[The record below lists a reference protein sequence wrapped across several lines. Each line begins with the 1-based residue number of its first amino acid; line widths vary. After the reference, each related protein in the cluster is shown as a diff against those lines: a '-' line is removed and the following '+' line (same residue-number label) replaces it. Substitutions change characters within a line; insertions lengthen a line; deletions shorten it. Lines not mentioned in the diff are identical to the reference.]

1 MLAPL
6 IKLLGIICKKKG
18 HTAWFIDYSSW
29 LHNLVTRLSVK
40 EDFFL
45 CPVKENE
52 EKHRRKKDDDDP
64 ATKQEDFCFKAQTF
78 LQL

>member
-40 EDFFL
+40 EDFFYAQS
-45 CPVKENE
+45 KKTKKNTG
-52 EKHRRKKDDDDP
+52 EKKMTMTLTPKK
-64 ATKQEDFCFKAQTF
+64 KISV
-78 LQL
+78 LNN